1 MKSITWKFTWIFW
14 SILFN
19 SIIPGN
25 DSNGETELADKSLIN
40 QKVES
45 NLTGCLISQLFSQ
58 CAHTNW
64 QNESQNRD
72 KLPGMFEW
80 RFNISS

>member
-1 MKSITWKFTWIFW
+1 M
-14 SILFN
+14 L
-19 SIIPGN
+19 GN

-58 CAHTNW
+58 CAQTN
-64 QNESQNRD
+64 
-72 KLPGMFEW
+72 
-80 RFNISS
+80 